1 MKALVTITIIFFSN
15 LVHAQNINSN
25 QKEKTPEQLSEV
37 IFDHI
42 EFNKDDVTSWVFDIV
57 DTDSLKLVKLSN
69 AVTFLGLTPNGPVRF
84 EKDASLQYP
93 DAFVLE
99 TADIANYNQEGLAAR
114 ITSLRKS
121 LKKLNV
127 ILGRVGYSKK
137 KETNA
142 KVSGQLIKKEKPI
155 GDNLLLSGIIKH
167 GGSPLPYSTI
177 GIRKTTLGTI
187 SDAEGKFKLNIP
199 KALFNE
205 ILTVSYVGY
214 EDKNISILDID
225 NATELIVE
233 LNENITELKEV
244 VVSAKPLKKT
254 KRLVLGQE
262 KAGNKFGWVQGTGAG
277 AEAARLMKLL
287 NKKILLKTVSI
298 YVDNPKEEKFTL
310 LVNIY
315 EQDTVTKLPGRQLLK
330 KIMIVNSTVKQGW
343 LDVDL
348 NYQNL
353 VLDKPF
359 FVSFQ
364 WPNQDIKIPFVG
376 IGGSKA
382 YTRASAFGPW
392 KNSGDFDWVIKA
404 EGIVLD

>member
-1 MKALVTITIIFFSN
+1 
-15 LVHAQNINSN
+15 
-25 QKEKTPEQLSEV
+25 
-37 IFDHI
+37 
-42 EFNKDDVTSWVFDIV
+42 
-57 DTDSLKLVKLSN
+57 
-69 AVTFLGLTPNGPVRF
+69 
-84 EKDASLQYP
+84 
-93 DAFVLE
+93 
-99 TADIANYNQEGLAAR
+99 
-114 ITSLRKS
+114 
-121 LKKLNV
+121 V

-177 GIRKTTLGTI
+177 GIRKTTLGTV